1 MATLTIFA
9 NFFIND
15 EERLLRLKDS
25 FLSFKN
31 IDAAKWV
38 INARGKYKFD
48 VLFFLREHLT
58 DRLIPYT
65 LESEDGWFCDSRKM
79 MNDINTDYVFF
90 WVEDHINLIDVDKY
104 KEIIS
109 DMKKSQSEYLC
120 YSWWAFG
127 RPKEIYKK
135 VKKDNFENIESFL
148 LDKKT
153 HLMIENDHSTYIIS
167 MQGIF
172 SNLLFKKIIE
182 NGSPLL
188 RGYPRKTPFDFE
200 KGGGDISWLPIKV
213 AIPKYELFAAID
225 DDFGLPGAYS
235 LQSRGLYPTRI
246 KREKSIIQ
254 NKSRW
259 QVFLR
264 KNIKKILPKIITKSL
279 IYILI
284 LINKLK
290 KLFWLKLHGL

>member
-79 MNDINTDYVFF
+79 MNGINTDYVFF

-153 HLMIENDHSTYIIS
+153 HL
-167 MQGIF
+167 
-172 SNLLFKKIIE
+172 IIE
-182 NGSPLL
+182 NGAPLL
-188 RGYPRKTPFDFE
+188 RCYPRKTPFDFE

-213 AIPKYELFAAID
+213 AVPKYELFAAID

-235 LQSRGLYPTRI
+235 LQSRGLYPARI

-259 QVFLR
+259 QIFLR
-264 KNIKKILPKIITKSL
+264 KNIKKILPKIITKSV